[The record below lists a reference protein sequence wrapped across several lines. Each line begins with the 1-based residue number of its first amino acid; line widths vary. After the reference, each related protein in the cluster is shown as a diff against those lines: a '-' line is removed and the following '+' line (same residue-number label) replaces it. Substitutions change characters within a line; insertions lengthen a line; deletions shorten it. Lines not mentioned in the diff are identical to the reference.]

1 MLFMVMVLSFRW
13 KSKRMEVLM
22 RAPGSQF
29 PMWGG
34 AGPRFSEAGPRSV
47 HSFQGP
53 DSARL
58 VRGQYT
64 AFRVQ
69 IQQGWLA
76 LGGPRFSEAGPRSV
90 YSFQGPDLA
99 RLISSRAQVQRGRS
113 EVSTA
118 FRVQSD

>member
-1 MLFMVMVLSFRW
+1 MLLIMMLVFSFRW

-47 HSFQGP
+47 
-53 DSARL
+53 
-58 VRGQYT
+58 
-64 AFRVQ
+64 
-69 IQQGWLA
+69 
-76 LGGPRFSEAGPRSV
+76 

-99 RLISSRAQVQRGRS
+99 KLPRFRAQ
-113 EVSTA
+113 A
-118 FRVQSD
+118 